1 MRLASTFLTKETRI
15 NAAPDGTT
23 HGEPLV
29 KGWAESLLWIVESN
43 MLQGG
48 GVRTEFGGVYRM
60 MGTLVLY
67 RRVRDP
73 EVA

>member
-1 MRLASTFLTKETRI
+1 MQGK
-15 NAAPDGTT
+15 
-23 HGEPLV
+23 PLV

>member
-1 MRLASTFLTKETRI
+1 MQ
-15 NAAPDGTT
+15 
-23 HGEPLV
+23 GEPLV

-48 GVRTEFGGVYRM
+48 GVRTEFGGVYMM

-73 EVA
+73 EVALYATGRTYSVDKVGAA